1 MRHDHSLRTDA
12 NQRSFRALRG
22 RALWAMLLILALA
35 LAGCALPA
43 PATEPAAEEMGMQT
57 LSDKLVGLSSPIQI
71 EILVEFY
78 ADMQREA
85 EKPENDID
93 LVIVDADVDAVKQF
107 GDIEAFM
114 AQEFDGIFFLLLTPE
129 GMDDL
134 VARAVE
140 QGICMFNHSAS
151 PITGSTQNVVLDQ
164 HFSGYQVGKFAAEW
178 IGMNYG
184 DAEEVQV
191 GIMGNRADPLLSER
205 TQGLIDGVTEN
216 AANAVIA
223 GEVEAITMDAGSTG
237 AANLLQAHPDIKV
250 LLSFNDDAGFGA
262 YTGAGEA
269 GKEDPNEFFVGS
281 ADGTNLVL
289 DEIAKGGIYQ
299 ATWSYLFPYSS
310 TQWMRDMQR
319 CLRGEVV
326 PPTRVQKGLLV
337 TAENLEEVQR
347 IVAGPQDPDF
357 QYLYDDPD
365 VMEYS
370 DEPLTTPTQ

>member
-1 MRHDHSLRTDA
+1 MRHDHLLRTDA
-12 NQRSFRALRG
+12 NSRPCKTIPG
-22 RALWAMLLILALA
+22 GALWAMLLILALA
-35 LAGCALPA
+35 AAGCTVPVAA
-43 PATEPAAEEMGMQT
+43 PEPAAEETEMQT

-85 EKPENDID
+85 ERPENDID
-93 LVIVDADVDAVKQF
+93 LVIVDADADAVKQF
-107 GDIEAFM
+107 ADIEAFM
-114 AQEFDGIFFLLLTPE
+114 AQGYDGVFFLLLTPE

-134 VARAVE
+134 VARAVD

-178 IGMNYG
+178 IGKNYG
-184 DAEEVQV
+184 DADEVQI

-223 GEVEAITMDAGSTG
+223 GEVEAITMDAGTAG
-237 AANLLQAHPDIKV
+237 AANLLQANPDIKV

-262 YTGAGEA
+262 YTAAGEA

-319 CLRGEVV
+319 CLRGEEV

>member
-1 MRHDHSLRTDA
+1 MRHNLLFRTDA
-12 NQRSFRALRG
+12 NARSRRALPG
-22 RALWAMLLILALA
+22 GSLWLLLLILALV
-35 LAGCALPA
+35 LAGCVMPVA
-43 PATEPAAEEMGMQT
+43 PAEPAAKEMGT

-85 EKPENDID
+85 EKPENDIG
-93 LVIVDADVDAVKQF
+93 LVIVDADADAVKQF

-114 AQEFDGIFFLLLTPE
+114 AQGYDGIFFLLLTPE

-134 VARAVE
+134 VARAVD

-164 HFSGYQVGKFAAEW
+164 HFSGYQVGNFAAEW
-178 IGMNYG
+178 IAANYG

-205 TQGLIDGVTEN
+205 TQGLIDGVVEN
-216 AANAVIA
+216 APNAVIA
-223 GEVEAITMDAGSTG
+223 GEVEAITMDAGAEG

-262 YTGAGEA
+262 YTGAREA
-269 GKEDPNEFFVGS
+269 GKEDPNQFFVGS

-319 CLRGEVV
+319 CLRGEDV
-326 PPTRVQKGLLV
+326 PPTRLQKGLLV
-337 TAENLEEVQR
+337 TADNLEEVQK
-347 IVAGPQDPDF
+347 IVAGPQDPDY

-370 DEPLTTPTQ
+370 DEPLMTPTQ

>member
-12 NQRSFRALRG
+12 NPRSCRALPG
-22 RALWAMLLILALA
+22 RAFWALLLILALA
-35 LAGCALPA
+35 LAGCIPE
-43 PATEPAAEEMGMQT
+43 PPPEPAAEEMGMPT
-57 LSDKLVGLSSPIQI
+57 LSDKLVGVSSPIQV

-93 LVIVDADVDAVKQF
+93 LVIVDANADAVKQF

-114 AQEFDGIFFLLLTPE
+114 AQGYDGIFFLVLTPE

-134 VARAVE
+134 VARALE

-151 PITGSTQNVVLDQ
+151 PITGATQNVVLDQ

-178 IGMNYG
+178 IARNYG
-184 DAEEVQV
+184 DADEVQV
-191 GIMGNRADPLLSER
+191 GILGNRADPLLAER
-205 TQGLIDGVTEN
+205 TQGLIDGVSEN
-216 AANAVIA
+216 ADNAVIV
-223 GEVEAITMDAGSTG
+223 GQVEANTIELGSAG

-250 LLSFNDDAGFGA
+250 LLGFGDDPGFGA
-262 YTGAGEA
+262 YTAAREA
-269 GKEDPNEFFVGS
+269 GKDDPNAFFVGS

-319 CLRGEVV
+319 CLRGEEV
-326 PPTRVQKGLLV
+326 PPTRVQRGLLV
-337 TAENLEEVQR
+337 TAENLEEVQK
-347 IVAGPQDPDF
+347 IVVGPQDPNF
-357 QYLYDDPD
+357 QHLYDDPE
-365 VMEYS
+365 VMKYS

>member
-1 MRHDHSLRTDA
+1 MRHDHLLRTDA
-12 NQRSFRALRG
+12 NSRPCKTIPG
-22 RALWAMLLILALA
+22 GALWAMLLILALA
-35 LAGCALPA
+35 AAGCTVPVAA
-43 PATEPAAEEMGMQT
+43 PEPAAEETEMQT

-85 EKPENDID
+85 ERPENDID
-93 LVIVDADVDAVKQF
+93 LVIVDADADAVKQF
-107 GDIEAFM
+107 ADIEAFM
-114 AQEFDGIFFLLLTPE
+114 AQEYDGVFFLLLTPE

-134 VARAVE
+134 VARAVD

-178 IGMNYG
+178 IGKNYG
-184 DAEEVQV
+184 DADEVQI

-223 GEVEAITMDAGSTG
+223 GEVEAITMDAGTAG
-237 AANLLQAHPDIKV
+237 AANLLQANPDIKV

-262 YTGAGEA
+262 YTAAGEA

-319 CLRGEVV
+319 CLRGEEV

>member
-1 MRHDHSLRTDA
+1 MRHNLLLRTDA
-12 NQRSFRALRG
+12 NTRSRRALPG
-22 RALWAMLLILALA
+22 GSLWPLLLILALT
-35 LAGCALPA
+35 LAGCVMPVA
-43 PATEPAAEEMGMQT
+43 PAEPAAEEMGT

-93 LVIVDADVDAVKQF
+93 LVIVDADADAVKQF

-114 AQEFDGIFFLLLTPE
+114 AQGYDGIFFLLLTPE

-134 VARAVE
+134 VARAVD

-178 IGMNYG
+178 IAANYG
-184 DAEEVQV
+184 DADEVQV

-205 TQGLIDGVTEN
+205 TQGLIDGVIEN
-216 AANAVIA
+216 AANAEIA
-223 GEVEAITMDAGSTG
+223 GEVEAITMDAGAEG

-262 YTGAGEA
+262 YTGASEA
-269 GKEDPNEFFVGS
+269 GKEDPSQFFVGS

-319 CLRGEVV
+319 CLRGEDV
-326 PPTRVQKGLLV
+326 PPTRLQKGLLV
-337 TAENLEEVQR
+337 TADNLEEVQK
-347 IVAGPQDPDF
+347 IVAGPQDPDY
-357 QYLYDDPD
+357 QYLYDDPG

-370 DEPLTTPTQ
+370 DEPLMTPTQ

>member
-1 MRHDHSLRTDA
+1 MRHNLLFRTDA
-12 NQRSFRALRG
+12 NARSRRALPG
-22 RALWAMLLILALA
+22 GSLWLLLLILALV
-35 LAGCALPA
+35 LAGCVMPVA
-43 PATEPAAEEMGMQT
+43 PAEPAAKEMGT
-57 LSDKLVGLSSPIQI
+57 LADKLVGLSSPIQI

-93 LVIVDADVDAVKQF
+93 LVIVDADADAVKQF

-114 AQEFDGIFFLLLTPE
+114 AQGYDGIFFLLLTPE

-134 VARAVE
+134 VARAVD

-164 HFSGYQVGKFAAEW
+164 HFSGYQVGNFAAEW
-178 IGMNYG
+178 IAANYG

-205 TQGLIDGVTEN
+205 TQGLIDGVVEN
-216 AANAVIA
+216 APNAVIA
-223 GEVEAITMDAGSTG
+223 GEVEAITMDAGAEG

-262 YTGAGEA
+262 YTGAREA
-269 GKEDPNEFFVGS
+269 GKEDPNQFFVGS

-319 CLRGEVV
+319 CLRGEEV
-326 PPTRVQKGLLV
+326 PPTRVQRGLLV
-337 TAENLEEVQR
+337 TAENLEEVQK

-357 QYLYDDPD
+357 QHLYDDPN
-365 VMEYS
+365 VMRYS
-370 DEPLTTPTQ
+370 DEAEMTPSQ

>member
-12 NQRSFRALRG
+12 KRRSFRALPG
-22 RALWAMLLILALA
+22 GAFWAMLLILALA
-35 LAGCALPA
+35 LAACALPA
-43 PATEPAAEEMGMQT
+43 PTPEAAAEETGMQT

-93 LVIVDADVDAVKQF
+93 LVIVDADADAVKQF

-184 DAEEVQV
+184 DADEVQV

-223 GEVEAITMDAGSTG
+223 GEVEASTMDAGSTG
-237 AANLLQAHPDIKV
+237 AANLLQAHPDIKL

-262 YTGAGEA
+262 YTAAGEA

-319 CLRGEVV
+319 CLRGEEV

-370 DEPLTTPTQ
+370 DEPLTTPQ

>member
-1 MRHDHSLRTDA
+1 MRHNLLLRTDA
-12 NQRSFRALRG
+12 NARSCRTLPVKVLLAT
-22 RALWAMLLILALA
+22 LLILALP
-35 LAGCALPA
+35 LAGCVMPA
-43 PATEPAAEEMGMQT
+43 PPAEPAAEEMGT

-93 LVIVDADVDAVKQF
+93 LVIVDADADAVKQF
-107 GDIEAFM
+107 SDIEAFM
-114 AQEFDGIFFLLLTPE
+114 AQDYDGIFFLLLTPE

-178 IGMNYG
+178 IGRNYG
-184 DAEEVQV
+184 DADEVLV

-216 AANAVIA
+216 AANAAIA
-223 GEVEAITMDAGSTG
+223 GEVEAVTMDSGAEG

-262 YTGAGEA
+262 YTGAREA
-269 GKEDPNEFFVGS
+269 GKEDPSEFFVGS

-319 CLRGEVV
+319 CLRGEDV
-326 PPTRVQKGLLV
+326 PPTRLQKGLLV
-337 TAENLEEVQR
+337 TADNLEEVQK
-347 IVAGPQDPDF
+347 IVAGPQDPDY

-370 DEPLTTPTQ
+370 DEALMTPTQ

>member
-1 MRHDHSLRTDA
+1 MRQNHSLPTGA
-12 NQRSFRALRG
+12 NRRFYRASLVFI
-22 RALWAMLLILALA
+22 LLILALA
-35 LAGCALPA
+35 LSGCALPA
-43 PATEPAAEEMGMQT
+43 APPEPVADEMGMQP
-57 LSDKLVGLSSPIQI
+57 LSDKLVGLSSPILV

-93 LVIVDADVDAVKQF
+93 LVIVDADADAVKQF
-107 GDIEAFM
+107 ADIEAFI
-114 AQEFDGIFFLLLTPE
+114 AQEYDGIFYLVLTPE

-140 QGICMFNHSAS
+140 QDICMFNHSAS

-164 HFSGYQVGKFAAEW
+164 HFSGYQVGRFAAEW
-178 IGMNYG
+178 IAKNYG
-184 DAEEVQV
+184 DADEVQV
-191 GIMGNRADPLLSER
+191 GVLGNRADPLLAER
-205 TQGLIDGVTEN
+205 TQGVIDGVTEN
-216 AANAVIA
+216 AANAVIV
-223 GEVEAITMDAGSTG
+223 GQVEANTIELGSAG
-237 AANLLQAHPDIKV
+237 AANLLQANPDIKMF
-250 LLSFNDDAGFGA
+250 LAFSDDSGFGA
-262 YTGAGEA
+262 YTAAREA
-269 GKEDPNEFFVGS
+269 GKEDPNEFFIGS

-319 CLRGEVV
+319 CLRGEEI

-357 QYLYDDPD
+357 QYLYDDPN

>member
-1 MRHDHSLRTDA
+1 M
-12 NQRSFRALRG
+12 
-22 RALWAMLLILALA
+22 
-35 LAGCALPA
+35 
-43 PATEPAAEEMGMQT
+43 
-57 LSDKLVGLSSPIQI
+57 
-71 EILVEFY
+71 
-78 ADMQREA
+78 
-85 EKPENDID
+85 
-93 LVIVDADVDAVKQF
+93 IVDADADAVKQF
-107 GDIEAFM
+107 ADIEAFI
-114 AQEFDGIFFLLLTPE
+114 AQEYDGIFYLVLTPE

-140 QGICMFNHSAS
+140 QDICMFNHSAS

-164 HFSGYQVGKFAAEW
+164 HFSGYQVGRFAAEW
-178 IGMNYG
+178 IAKNYG
-184 DAEEVQV
+184 DADEVQV
-191 GIMGNRADPLLSER
+191 GVQGNRADPLLAER
-205 TQGLIDGVTEN
+205 TQGVIDGVTEN
-216 AANAVIA
+216 AANAVIV
-223 GEVEAITMDAGSTG
+223 GQVEANTIELGSAG
-237 AANLLQAHPDIKV
+237 AANLLQANPDIKMF
-250 LLSFNDDAGFGA
+250 LAFSDDSGFGA
-262 YTGAGEA
+262 YTAAREA
-269 GKEDPNEFFVGS
+269 GKEDPNEFFIGS

-319 CLRGEVV
+319 CLRGEEI

-357 QYLYDDPD
+357 QYLYDDPN